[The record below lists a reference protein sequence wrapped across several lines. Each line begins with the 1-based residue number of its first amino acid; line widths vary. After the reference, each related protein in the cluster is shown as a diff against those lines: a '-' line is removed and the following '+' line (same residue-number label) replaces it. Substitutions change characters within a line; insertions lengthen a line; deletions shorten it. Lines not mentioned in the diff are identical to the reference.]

1 MLTTTGMPTRILITG
16 GAGFIG
22 SHLADE
28 LLSAGCQVRAF
39 DNLSP
44 QVHETRERPAYLDR
58 EVELVVGDVRNR
70 DAVARALEDVDAVVH
85 LAAQVGVGQSM
96 YRIEDYTA
104 TNVVGT
110 ATLLE
115 ALIDR
120 PVERLVV
127 ASSMSIYG
135 EGLYRRG
142 DGGLVEGAERAVD
155 QVSSGVCELTDGDAA
170 PLEPV
175 PTPESKTPSLQSV
188 YALTKY
194 DQERLALMTGRAY
207 RIPTVAARFFNV
219 YGPRQAL
226 SNPYTGVL
234 AIFASR
240 LLNRR
245 APIIYEDGHQ
255 RRDFV
260 SVYDVARALRLMLES
275 PAADGQVFN
284 VGSGQS
290 ASVLDIAARMRAVLD
305 AEDIEPE
312 ITGRFRVGDIR
323 HCFADITRAQTVLG
337 YEPQIALDAG
347 LMELAGWLSG
357 QTAFDRAAEA
367 NAELAARGLTV

>member
-1 MLTTTGMPTRILITG
+1 MTTRILVTG

-28 LLSAGCQVRAF
+28 LLAAGYTVRAF

-44 QVHETRERPAYLDR
+44 QVHEHGARPSYLDDD
-58 EVELVVGDVRNR
+58 VELVVGDVRNR
-70 DAVARALEDVDAVVH
+70 DVLTRALDGVDAVFH

-96 YRIEDYTA
+96 YRIVDYTS
-104 TNVVGT
+104 TNVGGT

-115 ALIDR
+115 ALVDR
-120 PVERLVV
+120 PVERLIV
-127 ASSMSIYG
+127 ASSMSVYG
-135 EGLYRRG
+135 EGLYRRR
-142 DGGLVEGAERAVD
+142 DGALVDAERSAD
-155 QVSSGVCELTDGDAA
+155 AAANCRWEPADADGDA
-170 PLEPV
+170 LVPV
-175 PTPESKTPSLQSV
+175 PTPETKRPSLQSV

-194 DQERLALMTGRAY
+194 DQERLCLMTGQAY

-234 AIFASR
+234 AIFAAR

-245 APIIYEDGHQ
+245 PPIIYEDGHQ

-260 SVYDVARALRLMLES
+260 SVYDVARALRLMLET
-275 PAADGQVFN
+275 PQAAGEVFN
-284 VGSGQS
+284 VGSGAS
-290 ASVLDIAARMRAVLD
+290 ASVRDIASRMSAALD
-305 AEDIEPE
+305 AADIEPDV
-312 ITGRFRVGDIR
+312 TGAWRVGDIR
-323 HCFADITRAQTVLG
+323 HCFADISKARNVLG
-337 YEPQIALDAG
+337 YEPQISLDAG

-357 QTAFDRAAEA
+357 QTAFDRAEEA